1 MASNQSTGEDLIF
14 PLSMLHKRPEKT
26 HEIKNH
32 AFLEDLRI
40 SAAHVVDGQVQLD
53 LEIQLSQEDVL
64 VSGKVSAKW
73 SGECRRCIEEVSGVL
88 DLAIDEVFRA
98 GSSSESQV
106 KFEVEDAFPFK
117 EINGEQIV
125 DLEEVVIG
133 AMMID
138 KRGVDEIIDILK
150 PETFYKQA
158 HQYIYDA
165 IIKLFNN
172 GEPVDLL
179 TVSQQLKKD
188 QKLEAAGG
196 DFYLVQLTQKVSS
209 SAHIEF
215 HARIILQKY
224 IQRSLIKISNEIINK
239 VRGINRVTYDIS
251 SKPPATIE
259 WE

>member
-26 HEIKNH
+26 HQIKNH

-88 DLAIDEVFRA
+88 NLAIDEVFRA

-125 DLEEVVIG
+125 DLEEVVR
-133 AMMID
+133 D
-138 KRGVDEIIDILK
+138 SV
-150 PETFYKQA
+150 
-158 HQYIYDA
+158 
-165 IIKLFNN
+165 
-172 GEPVDLL
+172 LL
-179 TVSQQLKKD
+179 TLPFSPLCSEECLGPDPERFPTKNSVGEEDMDLPPKKDPRWAVLDQLKTD
-188 QKLEAAGG
+188 
-196 DFYLVQLTQKVSS
+196 S
-209 SAHIEF
+209 
-215 HARIILQKY
+215 
-224 IQRSLIKISNEIINK
+224 
-239 VRGINRVTYDIS
+239 GIPSEGTV
-251 SKPPATIE
+251 A
-259 WE
+259 